1 MSKNDS
7 LGAVFTVAALLFG
20 VLLLAVMFW
29 FVGDSTETVAA
40 QKVVEPQPETA
51 QAQPQINKP
60 ALPPGQA
67 IVGGV
72 QRPVSDVLLSKDAT
86 NRIPTSAPP
95 KPEGGVPD
103 VAGNANPEVKLVY
116 DALKE
121 KRNPE
126 LLSSS
131 VVSHDFNKQE
141 FDADPVV
148 YAQKYASRPEPGR
161 VFAPAQPGEGV
172 AALKSVGARLHRVQ
186 QGESVRLSVQAVPNA
201 PVTFTSFSTGQF
213 ANLLSSQTV
222 VANADGLA
230 EATYTATSGTK
241 KQVRI
246 LAASPLTADQV
257 AFTVS
262 VKLPTDSS
270 TAQK

>member
-20 VLLLAVMFW
+20 VALLGLIFW
-29 FVGDSTETVAA
+29 FVGAESETVVVR
-40 QKVVEPQPETA
+40 KVVEPEPETA
-51 QAQPQINKP
+51 KAEPQINKP
-60 ALPPGQA
+60 VLPPGQA

-72 QRPVSDVLLSKDAT
+72 QRPASDVKAAKAS
-86 NRIPTSAPP
+86 NRISTSAPL

-131 VVSHDFNKQE
+131 VISHDFNKQE
-141 FDADPVV
+141 FDADPAA

-172 AALKSVGARLHRVQ
+172 TALKSVGARLHRVQ

-201 PVTFTSFSTGQF
+201 PVTFTSFSAGQF